1 MTEPEGDDRDLMT
14 NRYDLVCPAQYTM
27 AYSST
32 NYEGILMA
40 NLTNVLQ
47 QLREERRQAESQIHK
62 LDSAI
67 SVLQDLNGRTGSTPA
82 RVGARRGRV
91 VSAAAR
97 QRMAAAQRARW
108 ARERQ
113 KTQTGS
119 GNKQRRTPSPRR
131 TLSAAARRRIAAAQK
146 ARWAKF
152 RAQRA
157 KKAA

>member
-1 MTEPEGDDRDLMT
+1 
-14 NRYDLVCPAQYTM
+14 
-27 AYSST
+27 
-32 NYEGILMA
+32 MA
-40 NLTNVLQ
+40 NLTNALQ

-67 SVLQDLNGRTGSTPA
+67 SVLQDLVGQNGSTPA
-82 RVGARRGRV
+82 GTGARQSRV

-113 KTQTGS
+113 KTQSGS
-119 GNKQRRTPSPRR
+119 ANVQRKAPTPRG
-131 TLSAAARRRIAAAQK
+131 TLSPAARRRIAAAQK

-152 RAQRA
+152 RKQHA

>member
-1 MTEPEGDDRDLMT
+1 
-14 NRYDLVCPAQYTM
+14 
-27 AYSST
+27 
-32 NYEGILMA
+32 MA

-47 QLREERRQAESQIHK
+47 QLRDERKRAEAQIHK

-67 SVLQDLNGRTGSTPA
+67 SVLQGLDGRNGSTTARTGA
-82 RVGARRGRV
+82 RQGRV

-113 KTQTGS
+113 GSQTGRS
-119 GNKQRRTPSPRR
+119 KGQRRAPSHRR
-131 TLSAAARRRIAAAQK
+131 TLSPAARRRIAAAQK

>member
-1 MTEPEGDDRDLMT
+1 
-14 NRYDLVCPAQYTM
+14 
-27 AYSST
+27 
-32 NYEGILMA
+32 MA

-47 QLREERRQAESQIHK
+47 QLREERKQAESQIHK

-67 SVLQDLNGRTGSTPA
+67 SVLQDLDGRNGSTPA
-82 RVGARRGRV
+82 RARAGQGRV

-97 QRMAAAQRARW
+97 RRMATAQRARW

-113 KTQTGS
+113 KTQGGS
-119 GNKQRRTPSPRR
+119 GSRQHKAPSARR
-131 TLSAAARRRIAAAQK
+131 TLSPAARRRIATAQK

-152 RAQRA
+152 RREHA